1 MIDRLKTRLWL
12 IALLGAAFALLIILP
27 PFLPI
32 FFVQLMGQSLIYGI
46 VATSLDILV
55 GYSGM
60 PSLGHGGYFAV
71 GAYTTAILSTRYG
84 AGFALTLPSSI
95 LMAVVLSA
103 FLGLLVLR
111 ATWVY
116 FLMITLAFAMCIWG
130 LIDQWVSFTRG
141 ENGIRGILRPSL
153 GLPADLTDTVTF
165 YYFIL
170 FFFIVCMTLMV
181 LFIRSPFGKTLIGI
195 RDSPTRMSTLG
206 CNIWLHKYLAFII
219 AAAFAGLAGC
229 LFAYFNQFVGP
240 DDANLET
247 CMEFFLMVSIGG
259 QGTLIGPN
267 IGAFLITFLKNMLSI
282 YTERWLMVLAII
294 YILCAKYTPMGIIG
308 FVKKV
313 LKKYGY
319 QSAF

>member
-1 MIDRLKTRLWL
+1 MIDRFKTRLWL
-12 IALLGAAFALLIILP
+12 IAFFGAGLLLLLILP
-27 PFLPI
+27 PYLPLFL
-32 FFVQLMGQSLIYGI
+32 VQLMGQALIYGI

-60 PSLGHGGYFAV
+60 PSLGHGAYFAV
-71 GAYTTAILSTRYG
+71 GAYTTAILTTRYG
-84 AGFALTLPSSI
+84 AGFFLTLPSSI
-95 LMAVVLSA
+95 LMAIVLSA

-111 ATWVY
+111 AAWVY

-141 ENGIRGILRPSL
+141 ENGIRGITRPDL
-153 GLPADLTDTVTF
+153 GLPLDLNDTVTF
-165 YYFIL
+165 YYFVL
-170 FFFIVCMTLMV
+170 FFFLICMTLMV
-181 LFIRSPFGKTLIGI
+181 LFIRSPFGKTLVGI

-219 AAAFAGLAGC
+219 AAAFAGLGGC
-229 LFAYFNQFVGP
+229 LFAYYNQFVGP

-267 IGAFLITFLKNMLSI
+267 IGSFLITFLKNMLSI
-282 YTERWLMVLAII
+282 YTDRWLMVLAVI
-294 YILCAKYTPMGIIG
+294 YILCARYTPMGIIG
-308 FVKKV
+308 FVKKW
-313 LKKYGY
+313 LKRVGY
-319 QSAF
+319 QGVF